1 MTYNEWRDELK
12 LNLLSV
18 SVSERRRVLDYYAEA
33 YADRRDAGF
42 TEREIVEDFGAPYD
56 AAQRILS
63 EIRGGGYSEP
73 YDEPRYRR
81 EERTRRDEEER
92 LRREERA
99 RREDEERL
107 RREEQARRDEERLRS
122 IEAEKRRREESR
134 RATGGFQSYNYAEK
148 QNTAQYTKQN
158 KREYGNRSNGGYND
172 NYSGKDGYNYNS
184 RANAAPIPPA
194 PAKPARRE
202 NFTWLFVLLCVI
214 FAIPILAVIIALI
227 AATAGLCVAPFA
239 LLISGI
245 ATIGEG
251 IGVMVKYG
259 ILSGICDL
267 GVGVIIFGVSIVLI
281 PLFIK
286 LAKLLWKLFVTFFRW
301 LKSLFSGKESV

>member
-81 EERTRRDEEER
+81 D
-92 LRREERA
+92 ERA
-99 RREDEERL
+99 RREEEERL

-148 QNTAQYTKQN
+148 QNTAQYTKQSN
-158 KREYGNRSNGGYND
+158 REYGNRNNGGYND
-172 NYSGKDGYNYNS
+172 NYSGKNSYNYNS

>member
-81 EERTRRDEEER
+81 D
-92 LRREERA
+92 ERA
-99 RREDEERL
+99 RREEEERL

-148 QNTAQYTKQN
+148 QNTAQYTKQSN
-158 KREYGNRSNGGYND
+158 REYGNRNNSGYND
-172 NYSGKDGYNYNS
+172 NYSGKNSYNYNS
-184 RANAAPIPPA
+184 RTNAAPPPPA

>member
-81 EERTRRDEEER
+81 EE
-92 LRREERA
+92 
-99 RREDEERL
+99 
-107 RREEQARRDEERLRS
+107 QARRDEERLRS

-158 KREYGNRSNGGYND
+158 KREYGNRNNGGYND

-286 LAKLLWKLFVTFFRW
+286 LAKLLWKLFVTFFKW